1 MQTLKNTSVN
11 QKGKVVAD
19 TDGALGKVIQCQ
31 SYHSQLIHNPAVV
44 A

>member
-1 MQTLKNTSVN
+1 MRILKNTSVN

-19 TDGALGKVIQCQ
+19 TDGELGKVIQCQ
-31 SYHSQLIHNPAVV
+31 SCQSQLIHNSAVV